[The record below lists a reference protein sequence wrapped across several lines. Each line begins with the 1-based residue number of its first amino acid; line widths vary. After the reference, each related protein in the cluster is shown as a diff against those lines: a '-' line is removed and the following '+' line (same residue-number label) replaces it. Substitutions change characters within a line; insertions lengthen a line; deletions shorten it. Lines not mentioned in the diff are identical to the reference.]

1 MALGQVRGGVPAGLC
16 LRRRGARLARPLP
29 RLLQW
34 PTAALEPG
42 RANPGP
48 GLLRRSAAAGG
59 GMKTTA
65 VCGPRFG
72 SATPS
77 LLEAPKRQRTSPPAG
92 APLTRRLPLS
102 ARTRPQRRLAS
113 ALIGCSFT
121 PYHVST
127 DTWLVMAFATAP
139 N

>member
-1 MALGQVRGGVPAGLC
+1 MRISDWSSDVGSADLD
-16 LRRRGARLARPLP
+16 RPLP

-65 VCGPRFG
+65 VCGPRSG
-72 SATPS
+72 WPTPS
-77 LLEAPKRQRTSPPAG
+77 LREARQRQRPTEPAG
-92 APLTRRLPLS
+92 GPLLTSQEHTPSLQSLMRDSYTVLCLS
-102 ARTRPQRRLAS
+102 QKINEHHEDKMHINEPIQEQQQRK
-113 ALIGCSFT
+113 T
-121 PYHVST
+121 HT
-127 DTWLVMAFATAP
+127 D
-139 N
+139 